1 MATNNWIMLGG
12 LVAVA
17 GVAYYLHSAGYFNS
31 IFDALNKA
39 IGKIKETEP
48 LPKKEEEEKKKESK
62 LALMNVG
69 NSSGHRAYRIYRY

>member
-1 MATNNWIMLGG
+1 MLGG

-48 LPKKEEEEKKKESK
+48 VKKEEDEEEEKKKESK
-62 LALMNVG
+62 LALVNVA
-69 NSSGHRAYRIYRY
+69 NTIGHRAYRIYRY